1 MLEIQYSE
9 TAVSQLKAIAG
20 SNKQNAV
27 LILKKI
33 EQFARSPEEFSDV
46 KVLKGKHAKFKRLR
60 AGDFRIIFD
69 TENRIMNIYQIKHR
83 KEAYR

>member
-1 MLEIQYSE
+1 MLGIQYSE
-9 TAVSQLKAIAG
+9 TAARQLKAIAG
-20 SNKQNAV
+20 SNKQNAL

-33 EQFARSPEEFSDV
+33 EQFASAPEKIGDI
-46 KVLKGKHAKFKRLR
+46 KILKGKHATFKRLR
-60 AGDFRIIFD
+60 VGDFRVIFD

>member
-1 MLEIQYSE
+1 MLGIQYSE
-9 TAVSQLKAIAG
+9 TAVSQLKAIAR

-33 EQFARSPEEFSDV
+33 EQFARTPEEFVDI
-46 KVLKGKHAKFKRLR
+46 KILKGKYATFKRLR
-60 AGDFRIIFD
+60 SGDYRVIFD

>member
-9 TAVSQLKAIAG
+9 TAVRQIKAIAR

-27 LILKKI
+27 LIFKKI
-33 EQFARSPEEFSDV
+33 EHFARSPEEFKDV
-46 KVLKGKHAKFKRLR
+46 KVLKGKHATFKRLR
-60 AGDFRIIFD
+60 AGEFRVIFD